1 MGELGS
7 GSLEAGDG
15 PDIVDIEPRRHVLT
29 SDTER
34 VLSRLHSE
42 VHDLLPAE
50 PKRGPASAALWWWL
64 SWAIP
69 GLGMFTEAY
78 FLFAIGNIE
87 PLLEIIYPNCWG
99 KEEPADCDWNVVKN
113 VSTIEITGIV
123 AGMLIISFFADWIGR
138 KKGSRLCTSIM
149 LVGAILLTAAGGS
162 ATAYLTLLCLGLW
175 IFGFGVGGEYPLAA
189 SSAAERAEGSAE
201 NRAKRGQ
208 TIALVFTQ
216 QGWGNFSNT
225 LVILILLACVGA
237 TGRQPTADES
247 TVILHVQFAV
257 GLAIILGLLVYR
269 FTKLEESKVWE
280 AERRGVDQE
289 LKDEGD
295 DGKDS
300 AKLYSVVLKRNWPR
314 LLETSFAWFLND
326 FVFYGNKL
334 FQSRFIEIMS
344 GPDAPLFT
352 NISWTLLNSGIGL
365 AGYFMS
371 AFMIDRRWYGRFWIQ
386 ANGFLMLGVIFLVCA
401 IWYDWLVSEQLQLFQ
416 FLYFFSTFWGQFGPN
431 ATTYVVPG
439 EVFPTD
445 VRAFFHGISAATG
458 KLGAIA
464 ASQVFASASI
474 TTIFYVS
481 SGCGFFGVL
490 FTWLLLPDTTGL
502 DLGELDRLN
511 RYLLAGK
518 VSKYHGEAA
527 NPLYLS
533 IFERILGYGKAYD
546 PVLDEEQKCLQRAD
560 ILAKSSRQGSA

>member
-1 MGELGS
+1 MTNVGN
-7 GSLEAGDG
+7 A
-15 PDIVDIEPRRHVLT
+15 PPVDIDMERRVVFS

-42 VHDLLPAE
+42 VHDLIPEE
-50 PKRGPASAALWWWL
+50 PKRGPFATALWWWM
-64 SWAIP
+64 SWAVP

-87 PLLEIIYPNCWG
+87 PLLAIIYPSCWG
-99 KEEPADCDWNVVKN
+99 DDQPADCNTNVVKN
-113 VSTIEITGIV
+113 VSTIEICGIV

-138 KKGSRLCTSIM
+138 KKGSRMCTSIM
-149 LVGAILLTAAGGS
+149 AVGGILLTAADGS
-162 ATAYLTLLCLGLW
+162 AAAYLTLLCVGLS
-175 IFGFGVGGEYPLAA
+175 IFGFGVGGEYPIAA

-225 LVILILLACVGA
+225 LVILILLACFGA

-247 TVILHVQFAV
+247 STILHVQFAV

-289 LKDEGD
+289 LKDEGEE
-295 DGKDS
+295 GRGT
-300 AKLYSVVLKRNWPR
+300 KLYSVVLRRNWTR
-314 LLETSFAWFLND
+314 LFETCFAWFLND

-334 FQSRFIEIMS
+334 FQSRFIAIMS

-352 NISWTLLNSGIGL
+352 TISWTLLNSAIGL
-365 AGYFMS
+365 VGYFTS

-401 IWYDWLVSEQLQLFQ
+401 IWFDWLVSNQLGLFQ

-445 VRAFFHGISAATG
+445 VRAFFHGISAAVG

-464 ASQVFASASI
+464 ASQVFSSASI

-511 RYLLAGK
+511 RYLLAGRVK
-518 VSKYHGEAA
+518 DYHGEAI
-527 NPLYLS
+527 NPMYLS
-533 IFERILGYGKAYD
+533 TLERLMGYGKAYD
-546 PVLDEEQKCLQRAD
+546 PELDEEQKRLQHED
-560 ILAKSSRQGSA
+560 ILRKTMQADRMY